1 MKNRLLLFYITVF
14 VAIATVSCNRKDRV
28 SELINQMTLEEKC
41 GQLTCP
47 MGFNFYGKEGDSL
60 WSIAKT
66 YYVPECGSFTDYLK
80 EIKKTNSLK
89 SDSIHA
95 GRYLLI
101 PIYVTAT

>member
-1 MKNRLLLFYITVF
+1 MFQ
-14 VAIATVSCNRKDRV
+14 RV
-28 SELINQMTLEEKC
+28 SKDPAVRILFCFCILAVIAVSIVFFAARSHKAYGNGYQDK
-41 GQLTCP
+41 TCKSIQI
-47 MGFNFYGKEGDSL
+47 KEGDTL

-80 EIKKTNSLK
+80 EIKNTNSLK

-101 PIYVTAT
+101 PIYVTAN